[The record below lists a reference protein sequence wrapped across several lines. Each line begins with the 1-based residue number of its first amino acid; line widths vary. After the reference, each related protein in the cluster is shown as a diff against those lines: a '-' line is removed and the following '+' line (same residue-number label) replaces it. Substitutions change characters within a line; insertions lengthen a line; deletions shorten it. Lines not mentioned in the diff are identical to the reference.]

1 MMNHYYN
8 GKRLPEYYDTMY
20 LDGFSGDEVYVAF
33 HRSLQKQVSEM
44 QQKQQLEY
52 QIEKELEKQIELK
65 LEQTVEKALD
75 EIFKNFNK

>member
-20 LDGFSGDEVYVAF
+20 LDGYTGDEVYVAF

-44 QQKQQLEY
+44 QKKQQLEY
-52 QIEKELEKQIELK
+52 QMEKELEKQINEK
-65 LEQTVEKALD
+65 LDKAIEKALD
-75 EIFKNFNK
+75 ELLKDFK

>member
-1 MMNHYYN
+1 MINHYYN

-20 LDGFSGDEVYVAF
+20 LDGYTGDEVYVAF

-52 QIEKELEKQIELK
+52 QMEKELEKQINDK
-65 LEQTVEKALD
+65 LDKAIEKALD
-75 EIFKNFNK
+75 ELLKDFK

>member
-1 MMNHYYN
+1 MINHYYN

-20 LDGFSGDEVYVAF
+20 LDGFTGDEVYVAF

-52 QIEKELEKQIELK
+52 QMEKELEKQVNDK
-65 LEQTVEKALD
+65 LDKVLEKALD
-75 EIFKNFNK
+75 ELLKDFK

>member
-20 LDGFSGDEVYVAF
+20 LDGYTGDEVYVAF

-52 QIEKELEKQIELK
+52 QMEKELEKQINEK
-65 LEQTVEKALD
+65 LDKAIEKALD
-75 EIFKNFNK
+75 ELLKDFK

>member
-1 MMNHYYN
+1 MNHYYN

-20 LDGFSGDEVYVAF
+20 LDGYSGDEVYVAF

-52 QIEKELEKQIELK
+52 QMEKELEKQVNDK
-65 LEQTVEKALD
+65 LDKVLEKALD
-75 EIFKNFNK
+75 ELLKDFK

>member
-1 MMNHYYN
+1 MINHYYN

-20 LDGFSGDEVYVAF
+20 LDGYTGDEVYVAF

-52 QIEKELEKQIELK
+52 QMEKELEKQINEK
-65 LEQTVEKALD
+65 LDKAIEKALD
-75 EIFKNFNK
+75 ELLKDFK

>member
-20 LDGFSGDEVYVAF
+20 LDGYSGDEVYVAF

-52 QIEKELEKQIELK
+52 QMEKELEKQVNDK
-65 LEQTVEKALD
+65 LDKVLEKALD
-75 EIFKNFNK
+75 ELLKDFK

>member
-33 HRSLQKQVSEM
+33 HRSLQKKVSEM
-44 QQKQQLEY
+44 QQKRQLEN
-52 QIEKELEKQIELK
+52 QIEKELEQQIEVK
-65 LEQTVEKALD
+65 LEQTVENALD
-75 EIFKNFNK
+75 KIFKNFNK

>member
-1 MMNHYYN
+1 MINHYYN

-20 LDGFSGDEVYVAF
+20 LDGFTGDEVYVAF

-52 QIEKELEKQIELK
+52 QMEKELEKQVNDK
-65 LEQTVEKALD
+65 LDKVLEKALD
-75 EIFKNFNK
+75 ELLKDFI